1 VKIIIIED
9 ERNTAEDLKET
20 ILKVQPDAKI
30 IAMLH
35 SVKEALAYFAENE
48 KPDLLFCDIQL
59 GDGTSFEIL
68 NKAQIKTPVIFC
80 TAYDEFALTAFEA
93 HSIDYIMKPFDM
105 ATVGKALAKY
115 RDLKDML
122 SPLNH
127 NLILEILEKRNK
139 SDDRMLVR
147 YKDKIMPVA
156 YTDIALF
163 FLEHELVQLVTFD
176 NKAYF
181 VQKSLEELEK
191 QMGDSFYRVNRQ
203 FLVNKAAIKDVSTS
217 ITRSITINLKFNFT
231 NKPVVSKQK
240 AASFLDWLT

>member
-1 VKIIIIED
+1 MKIIIIED

-20 ILKVQPDAKI
+20 ILKVQPDANI
-30 IAMLH
+30 VAMLH
-35 SVKEALAYFAENE
+35 SVKEALTYFAENE

-68 NKAQIKTPVIFC
+68 KKIQIKTPVIFC
-80 TAYDEFALTAFEA
+80 TAYDEFALTAFET
-93 HSIDYIMKPFDM
+93 HSIDYIMKPFDTT
-105 ATVGKALAKY
+105 TVTKALSKY

-127 NLILEILEKRNK
+127 NLILELLEKKNK
-139 SDDRMLVR
+139 NDDRMLVR
-147 YKDKIMPVA
+147 FKDKILPIA

-176 NKAYF
+176 NKSYF

-191 QMGDSFYRVNRQ
+191 QMGDRFYRVNRQ

>member
-20 ILKVQPDAKI
+20 ILKIQPDARI

-35 SVKEALAYFAENE
+35 SVKEALVYFAENE

-68 NKAQIKTPVIFC
+68 SRIQVKTPVVFC
-80 TAYDEFALTAFEA
+80 TAYDEFALTAFET
-93 HSIDYIMKPFDM
+93 HSIDYIMKPFDK
-105 ATVGKALAKY
+105 ATVAKALAKY
-115 RDLKDML
+115 HDLKDML
-122 SPLNH
+122 NPLSP
-127 NLILEILEKRNK
+127 NLIFELLKNK
-139 SDDRMLVR
+139 GRSDDRMLVR
-147 YKDKIMPVA
+147 YQDKIMPIA

-176 NKAYF
+176 NRSYF

-191 QMGDSFYRVNRQ
+191 LMGDRFYRVNRQ
-203 FLVNKAAIKDVSTS
+203 FLVNKTAIKDVSTS
-217 ITRSITINLKFNFT
+217 ITRTITINLKFNFT
-231 NKPVVSKQK
+231 NKPIVSKQK

>member
-20 ILKVQPDAKI
+20 ILKVQPEAQI

-35 SVKEALAYFAENE
+35 SVKEALAYFAVNE

-80 TAYDEFALTAFEA
+80 TAYDEFALTAFET
-93 HSIDYIMKPFDM
+93 HSIDYIMKPFDVT
-105 ATVGKALAKY
+105 TVAKALAKY

-122 SPLNH
+122 SPLSH
-127 NLILEILEKRNK
+127 NLILELLEKRNRG
-139 SDDRMLVR
+139 DDRMLVR
-147 YKDKIMPVA
+147 YKDKILPVA
-156 YTDIALF
+156 YPDIALF

-176 NKAYF
+176 NKSYF

-191 QMGDSFYRVNRQ
+191 QMGDHFYRVNRQ

>member
-1 VKIIIIED
+1 MKIIIIED

>member
-1 VKIIIIED
+1 MKIIIIED

-20 ILKVQPDAKI
+20 ILKVQPDANI
-30 IAMLH
+30 VAMLH
-35 SVKEALAYFAENE
+35 SVKEALTYFAENE

-68 NKAQIKTPVIFC
+68 KKIQIKTPVIFC
-80 TAYDEFALTAFEA
+80 TAYDEFALTAFET
-93 HSIDYIMKPFDM
+93 HSIDYIMKPFD
-105 ATVGKALAKY
+105 TVTVAKALAKY
-115 RDLKDML
+115 REMKDML

-127 NLILEILEKRNK
+127 NLILELLEKK
-139 SDDRMLVR
+139 SKGEDRMLVR
-147 YKDKIMPVA
+147 FKDKILPIA

-176 NKAYF
+176 NKSYF

-191 QMGDSFYRVNRQ
+191 QMGNGFYRVNRQ
-203 FLVNKAAIKDVSTS
+203 FLVNRAAIKDVSTS
-217 ITRSITINLKFNFT
+217 ITRTITINLKFNFA

-240 AASFLDWLT
+240 AGNFLDWLT

>member
-35 SVKEALAYFAENE
+35 SVKEAIAYFAENE

-68 NKAQIKTPVIFC
+68 SKIQIKTPVIFC
-80 TAYDEFALTAFEA
+80 TAYDEFALSAFET
-93 HSIDYIMKPFDM
+93 HSIDYIMKPFDTT
-105 ATVGKALAKY
+105 TVGKALAKY

-127 NLILEILEKRNK
+127 NLILELLEKNNK
-139 SDDRMLVR
+139 GDDRMLVR
-147 YKDKIMPVA
+147 YKDKILPVA

-163 FLEHELVQLVTFD
+163 YLEHELVQLVTFD
-176 NKAYF
+176 NKSYF
-181 VQKSLEELEK
+181 IQKSLEELEK
-191 QMGDSFYRVNRQ
+191 QMGNGFYRVNRQ
-203 FLVNKAAIKDVSTS
+203 FLVNKAAIKDVSSS
-217 ITRSITINLKFNFT
+217 ITRTITINLKFGFAI
-231 NKPVVSKQK
+231 KPVVSKQK

>member
-20 ILKVQPDAKI
+20 ILKIQPDARI
-30 IAMLH
+30 MAMLH
-35 SVKEALAYFAENE
+35 SVKEALAYFAESE

-68 NKAQIKTPVIFC
+68 SKAQIKTPVIFC
-80 TAYDEFALTAFEA
+80 TAYDEFALTAFET
-93 HSIDYIMKPFDM
+93 HSIAYIMKPFDM

-115 RDLKDML
+115 RDFKDML
-122 SPLNH
+122 SPINH
-127 NLILEILEKRNK
+127 NLILEMLEKRSKGDN
-139 SDDRMLVR
+139 RMLVR
-147 YKDKIMPVA
+147 YQDKILPVA
-156 YTDIALF
+156 YADIALF

-176 NKAYF
+176 NKSYF

-191 QMGDSFYRVNRQ
+191 QMGDNFYRVNRQ
-203 FLVNKAAIKDVSTS
+203 FLVNREAIKDVSTS
-217 ITRSITINLKFNFT
+217 ITRNITINLKFNFT

-240 AASFLDWLT
+240 ATSFLDWLT

>member
-20 ILKVQPDAKI
+20 ILKIQPDARI
-30 IAMLH
+30 MAMLH

-68 NKAQIKTPVIFC
+68 SKAQIKTPVIFC
-80 TAYDEFALTAFEA
+80 TAYDEFALTAFET
-93 HSIDYIMKPFDM
+93 HSIAYIMKPFDM

-115 RDLKDML
+115 RDFKDML
-122 SPLNH
+122 SPINH
-127 NLILEILEKRNK
+127 NLILEMLEKRSKGDN
-139 SDDRMLVR
+139 RMLVR
-147 YKDKIMPVA
+147 YQDKILPVA
-156 YTDIALF
+156 YADIALF

-176 NKAYF
+176 NKSYF

-203 FLVNKAAIKDVSTS
+203 FLVNREAIKDVSTS
-217 ITRSITINLKFNFT
+217 ITRNITINLKFNFT

-240 AASFLDWLT
+240 TASFLDWLT